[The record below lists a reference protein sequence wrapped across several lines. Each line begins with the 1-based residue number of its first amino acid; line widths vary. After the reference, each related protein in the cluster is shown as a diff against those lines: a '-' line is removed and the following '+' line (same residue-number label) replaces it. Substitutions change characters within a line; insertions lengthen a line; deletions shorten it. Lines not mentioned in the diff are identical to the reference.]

1 MGSFYCQRAIHI
13 YLEAIVTGNQLFF
26 LNMADHIKKF
36 LGPAYCKGRDHYIA
50 LAVCGALCALIGMLG
65 DLSASVIKRQ
75 QGVKDFGTIMPGHGG
90 VLDRFDSVLFVV
102 PFFYLVLQVV
112 RFVTL

>member
-50 LAVCGALCALIGMLG
+50 LAV
-65 DLSASVIKRQ
+65 
-75 QGVKDFGTIMPGHGG
+75 
-90 VLDRFDSVLFVV
+90 
-102 PFFYLVLQVV
+102 
-112 RFVTL
+112 